1 MTASA
6 LTHPQVIVPQR
17 PPARKAAEVGSLTED

>member
-17 PPARKAAEVGSLTED
+17 PPARKAMVEH

>member
-17 PPARKAAEVGSLTED
+17 PPAHKAAEAMKVF